1 MLELVRVYR
10 VGEKSMPKRN
20 QYQDISVGLNEKDRL
35 KIAEMA
41 GLQSRTKTEVAREAI
56 RFYLDNY
63 ENIKNQSRDHE
74 IAEAIKYA
82 TDEIVKAINKGVD
95 RICKMLSRQGVA
107 IGTLY
112 ELSWMALP
120 DDENARKAFEAA
132 SNTAKQKVRRRVE
145 LDEAELVERQKKVI
159 TS

>member
-1 MLELVRVYR
+1 
-10 VGEKSMPKRN
+10 MPRKN

-35 KIAEMA
+35 KLAELA
-41 GLQSRTKTEVAREAI
+41 GLQSRTKTEIAREAI
-56 RFYLDNY
+56 MFYLNNY

-82 TDEIVKAINKGVD
+82 TNQLLKAISSGVD
-95 RICKMLSRQGVA
+95 RICKMLARQGAA

-120 DDENARKAFEAA
+120 DDEDARRIFESAANKA
-132 SNTAKQKVRRRVE
+132 KDKMRKRLE
-145 LDEAELVERQKKVI
+145 LDEAEIAERNKKIVEAKAGQ
-159 TS
+159 